1 MDYALDLIGT
11 IGHMMTG
18 VGTIILSILIYRTF
32 KHLNAST
39 RAAEIQTEYKFRP
52 WIGHTGVI
60 KEISSDSNK
69 KQFEIMI
76 KNYGDLPATEVI
88 VSSLVKDHKITK
100 DEIKTHAIN
109 HISLGP
115 ILPNMEKRYWLD
127 VKNSIIETAKNEN
140 GQIFTAILLEYPL
153 SFGKSEYGL
162 ISEINTSSFAFTHI
176 DMWAFSPQLKNSK
189 L

>member
-1 MDYALDLIGT
+1 MGMEFNLELIGT
-11 IGHMMTG
+11 IGHLMTG
-18 VGTIILSILIYRTF
+18 VGTIILSVLIYKTF

-39 RAAEIQTEYKFRP
+39 KAAEIQTEYKFRP

-69 KQFEIMI
+69 KQFEILI
-76 KNYGDLPATEVI
+76 KNYGDLPATDVT

-100 DEIKTHAIN
+100 DEIKTQATN

-115 ILPNMEKRYWLD
+115 ILPNMDKRYWLD
-127 VKNSIIETAKNEN
+127 VDNNIIEKAKNEN
-140 GQIFTAILLEYPL
+140 GKFFTAILFEYPL

-162 ISEINTSSFAFTHI
+162 ISEVNTSSFLFTHV
-176 DMWAFSPQLKNSK
+176 DMWTFSPQLKNS
-189 L
+189 